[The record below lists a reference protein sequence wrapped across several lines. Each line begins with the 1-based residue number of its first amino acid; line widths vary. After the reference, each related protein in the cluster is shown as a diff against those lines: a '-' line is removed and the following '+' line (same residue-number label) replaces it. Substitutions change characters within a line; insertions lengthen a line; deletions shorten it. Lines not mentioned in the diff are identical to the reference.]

1 MWLKRS
7 KPSSWCGVVMPG
19 CHCSLCT
26 PKQGVIRRVLT
37 EGIILQLLSIIDLF
51 QLDNNVLSTSSIR
64 TAFSI
69 LVAFWTHFSTTLLAN
84 LCWDR
89 WRTLPLTQFTGKR
102 NIKTWKIR
110 HCTPQSGTITSKKV
124 YDNGGRID
132 KGVISWHCWLN
143 IIIMRHSGKSQHCRS
158 GHQPRYDPPAPIKE
172 VTGTDWPSKSIWL
185 GWKVFHILCSR
196 CSWLHID
203 QNSLTASLV
212 QLEFNA
218 TKVSVSL
225 MWWSKLL

>member
-1 MWLKRS
+1 ML
-7 KPSSWCGVVMPG
+7 G
-19 CHCSLCT
+19 
-26 PKQGVIRRVLT
+26 
-37 EGIILQLLSIIDLF
+37 
-51 QLDNNVLSTSSIR
+51 TSSIR

-110 HCTPQSGTITSKKV
+110 DCTPRSGRITAKNV

-132 KGVISWHCWLN
+132 KGVISWHRWLN

-158 GHQPRYDPPAPIKE
+158 GHQPRYDPPA
-172 VTGTDWPSKSIWL
+172 TNQRGDHWPSKSIWL
-185 GWKVFHILCSR
+185 GWKGFHISWSR
-196 CSWLHID
+196 CSWLHIN
-203 QNSLTASLV
+203 QNSLTSSLV